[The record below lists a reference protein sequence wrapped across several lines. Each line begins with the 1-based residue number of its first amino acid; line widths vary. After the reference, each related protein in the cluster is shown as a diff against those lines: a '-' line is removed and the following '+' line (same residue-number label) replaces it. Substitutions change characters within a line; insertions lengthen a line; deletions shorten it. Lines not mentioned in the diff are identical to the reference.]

1 VIGTSTVAGTG
12 LADGPET
19 VAQAGLAQRR
29 AQAYRE
35 EVPRLQHHHAPEVHT
50 ITGARASLDDDLGPR
65 MRRYLISMSIR
76 TVCFILAV
84 VCTGWLRWTF
94 AALAIILPYVAVVA
108 ANAGPRRRPDDHVG
122 YVPPT
127 SAIEG
132 DRARRLE
139 P

>member
-1 VIGTSTVAGTG
+1 
-12 LADGPET
+12 
-19 VAQAGLAQRR
+19 
-29 AQAYRE
+29 
-35 EVPRLQHHHAPEVHT
+35 VPRQQRHPAEVHT
-50 ITGARASLDDDLGPR
+50 ITGARASLNDDLGPR

-76 TVCFILAV
+76 TVCFVLAV
-84 VCTGWLRWTF
+84 VCSGWLRWSF

-127 SAIEG
+127 DGIEG
-132 DRARRLE
+132 DRAPRLG

>member
-1 VIGTSTVAGTG
+1 VKVAEAVGRRG
-12 LADGPET
+12 LATGRGPT
-19 VAQAGLAQRR
+19 
-29 AQAYRE
+29 YRE
-35 EVPRLQHHHAPEVHT
+35 EVPRQQRHPAEVHT

-76 TVCFILAV
+76 TVCFVLAV
-84 VCTGWLRWTF
+84 VCSGWLRWSF
-94 AALAIILPYVAVVA
+94 AALAIVLPYVAVVA

-127 SAIEG
+127 DGSEG
-132 DRARRLE
+132 DRAPRLG